1 MPALAL
7 VSLKDD
13 SDGNVLFLPRCGCGS
28 EMASERT
35 RGPGGLTHIT
45 ALAYWCRSNRYM
57 YSTYIRMWMCNM
69 CLYVCAAV
77 SNAIEVMSMRHRR
90 WRRICQSINSAFV
103 SSCSEASPRRATRAK
118 GHGDIG
124 ALAGGQIAQVRAES
138 CDILK
143 IIAHIPV
150 HSTSQGECQKKKK

>member
-69 CLYVCAAV
+69 CPYVCAAV

-90 WRRICQSINSAFV
+90 RRRICQSINSAFV

-124 ALAGGQIAQVRAES
+124 GIGGWTDSASSGRE
-138 CDILK
+138 LR
-143 IIAHIPV
+143 HIEN
-150 HSTSQGECQKKKK
+150 HYNA